1 MSYQTSL
8 VVVERTGSSSED
20 AADVV
25 PILLVLLNLSKSN
38 ISVASIIKE
47 QVFPGGKLEEKLK
60 LLAKEEIAK
69 NQKEGTVNAKSMV
82 LLDVPR
88 NTLRHNL
95 IRLMTSIE
103 SNVKRAACELLWIL
117 CNEDLTQFVLR
128 AGFYNAVYF
137 LGTKHIVDLSRHGV
151 DI

>member
-69 NQKEGTVNAKSMV
+69 NQKEIIYQT
-82 LLDVPR
+82 
-88 NTLRHNL
+88 
-95 IRLMTSIE
+95 
-103 SNVKRAACELLWIL
+103 
-117 CNEDLTQFVLR
+117 
-128 AGFYNAVYF
+128 
-137 LGTKHIVDLSRHGV
+137 
-151 DI
+151 